1 MATFVICE
9 KCKECIEYKPE
20 TKYEGGTSYTTLVCP
35 KCGHVKSTSVNHIHY
50 GNDGLRWDNTHR
62 KSL

>member
-1 MATFVICE
+1 MAKFVICE

-35 KCGHVKSTSVNHIHY
+35 KCGHIKSTSINHIHY
-50 GNDGLRWDNTHR
+50 GNDGLR
-62 KSL
+62 